1 MASPPNQ
8 SIGGPAASPDANS
21 PDATG
26 TELTSSDATVSAE
39 AAAATG
45 SPAAGAKLGRAAR
58 IAAGLGVASFL
69 VLAPMGYP
77 LAAALFCGGLG
88 LGLVNMALVQRS
100 AARFAACGNPIKRQ
114 FAVSALA
121 RLALITVVAVGLAL
135 ALRPQGLAVF
145 AGLAACQLVMIFIAS
160 VPLVRELRQSQ
171 VEVPRDE

>member
-1 MASPPNQ
+1 MASTPNQ

-26 TELTSSDATVSAE
+26 AEVTSSDATVSAQ

-45 SPAAGAKLGRAAR
+45 SHTAAVTLGRVVPIVAC
-58 IAAGLGVASFL
+58 LGVASFL
-69 VLAPMGYP
+69 VLGPMGYP
-77 LAAALFCGGLG
+77 LAAAWFCGGLG

-100 AARFAACGNPIKRQ
+100 AARFAASGNPIKRR

-121 RLALITVVAVGLAL
+121 RLALITALAVGLAL
-135 ALRPQGLAVF
+135 VLRPQGLAVF

-160 VPLVRELRQSQ
+160 VPLIRELRQSQ
-171 VEVPRDE
+171 VEVLRDE